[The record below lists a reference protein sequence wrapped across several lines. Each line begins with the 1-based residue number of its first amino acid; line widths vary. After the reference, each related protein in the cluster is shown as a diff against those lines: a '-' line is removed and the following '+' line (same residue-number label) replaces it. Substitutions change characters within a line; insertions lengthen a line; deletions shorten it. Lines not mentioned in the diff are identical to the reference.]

1 MAMLPCTSEHIA
13 SACRVSHHELC
24 CWLDGEHA
32 DKDTVCEAGAA
43 AVVWCNGNPWKK
55 RGGDAKQDPSNDEG
69 LPADA
74 VLFQAK
80 CHTCSPWACP
90 HGNSLSKLEF
100 APAGNGIAKDRLQLV
115 FSPSSSSSCSS
126 SSSSNSAPAFVQ
138 GQVQGQTQEEMAV
151 AVEAAMQAALEQ
163 SKIIQA
169 TAEEAGKQARMCA
182 EREVE
187 REKVRVKERVR
198 REFEGPANHMRSCHR

>member
-1 MAMLPCTSEHIA
+1 M
-13 SACRVSHHELC
+13 SHHELC

-32 DKDTVCEAGAA
+32 DKVTVCEAGAA
-43 AVVWCNGNPWKK
+43 AVVWCNDNPWKK
-55 RGGDAKQDPSNDEG
+55 RSGDAKQDPSNGEG

-74 VLFQAK
+74 DLFQAK
-80 CHTCSPWACP
+80 CHTCDPWACP

-100 APAGNGIAKDRLQLV
+100 TPAGNGIAKDGLQLV
-115 FSPSSSSSCSS
+115 FSPSSSSSFSSSS
-126 SSSSNSAPAFVQ
+126 SSSSNSAPAFVH
-138 GQVQGQTQEEMAV
+138 GQMQGQTQEEIAV
-151 AVEAAMQAALEQ
+151 TVEAAMQAALEG

-187 REKVRVKERVR
+187 REKERVEKRVK
-198 REFEGPANHMRSCHR
+198 REFEGPENHMKSCHR